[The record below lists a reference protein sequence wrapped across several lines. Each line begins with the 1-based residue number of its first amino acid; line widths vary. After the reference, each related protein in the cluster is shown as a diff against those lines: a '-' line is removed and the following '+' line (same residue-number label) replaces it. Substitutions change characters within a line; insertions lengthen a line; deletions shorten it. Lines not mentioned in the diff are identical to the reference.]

1 MISAGAGDCKVY
13 VTDCTTSTPFQ
24 VMTDDHH
31 HHDHDDYGNGVD
43 DGVDDHHNDDGQ
55 C

>member
-24 VMTDDHH
+24 VMTDDHD
-31 HHDHDDYGNGVD
+31 HDHDDDGNGVD
-43 DGVDDHHNDDGQ
+43 DGVDDHHNDDGR

>member
-31 HHDHDDYGNGVD
+31 HDHDDYGNGVD
-43 DGVDDHHNDDGQ
+43 DDVDDHHNDDGQ